1 MCVTVAFFHA
11 NEAAMRARQ
20 STAAKILINLGR
32 EVADKTDF
40 LWTLNGVYLRSW
52 NTLLILPDSS

>member
-32 EVADKTDF
+32 EVPDKTDF
-40 LWTLNGVYLRSW
+40 LWILNGVYLRS
-52 NTLLILPDSS
+52 